1 MNKTKRKLFTTAVK
15 LFAKKGYENTGIEEI
30 TAVAGYAK
38 GSLYYHFGTKE
49 DLFDMLLDEGMK
61 LLNNSIEI
69 KTRHL
74 DNPLD
79 KLKAIIMVQIKSVIR
94 YEDFVT
100 VVINNTLG
108 NTPRTQKCQNAVD
121 NYIEKITK
129 VIQEGMDEGIFY
141 EGDAEGIALGIFGVN
156 FSSILYRIKRNRNV
170 TEQQIYKSY
179 VEIAIRGIT
188 KPKKIDL

>member
-15 LFAKKGYENTGIEEI
+15 LFAEKGYENTGIEEI
-30 TAVAGYAK
+30 TSVAGYAK

-69 KTRHL
+69 KTRHC

-94 YEDFVT
+94 YEEFVT

-121 NYIEKITK
+121 SYIEKIK
-129 VIQEGMDEGIFY
+129 DVIQEGIDKGIFY
-141 EGDAEGIALGIFGVN
+141 EGDAEGVALGIFGVN

-170 TEQQIYKSY
+170 TEDEIYKSY
-179 VEIAIRGIT
+179 IEIVIRGIT
-188 KPKKIDL
+188 KSMQII